1 MSPPPTSS
9 TSGTATLKTLLVTD
23 LVDSTRLVETLGDE
37 RAAELSAR
45 HDRLARA
52 LLERFE
58 GREIDKTDGFLMLFE
73 RPIHAVGYA
82 LGYHEALAK
91 LGQEEKIAL
100 AARAGIHVGEVF
112 LRENLPAEVAKGAKP
127 VEVEGLAKPLAA
139 RLMSLARG
147 GQTLLSR
154 GAFDLARRS
163 AAGWSGAVENLRW
176 LAHGGY
182 VFKGLDEPV
191 EVFEVGV
198 DGWAPLQPPTPSD
211 KARRL
216 GGDETVLGWRPA
228 PGLAVPHRPN
238 WVLARKLGEGGFG
251 EVWLAEH
258 KKTRDGRV
266 LKFCFE
272 LERVRALQREVTVC
286 RLLREALGNRP
297 DIARVLDWNFDEAPY
312 FLEFEYTEGGNL
324 LEWVEARGGFA
335 SVPLGERL
343 EIAAQVAEAIAA
355 AHSVGVLH
363 KDIKP
368 ANILVT
374 PRPDGSPQAR
384 VTDFGIGLVTDGS
397 RLADFGITL
406 LGMTDLGRPQTLG
419 SQASGTRI
427 YMAPEVLEGKP
438 ATTQADIFSLGV
450 LVYQL
455 AVGDFTRALAP
466 GWERDV
472 EDEVLRDDLAA
483 FVEGRPERRVASAIE
498 VARRLRSLDARRAE
512 RAAEQRAAAAAEANR
527 LALERARRR
536 RRLAFVAGAAVALF
550 GVAMAIQAR
559 RVALEAARANREAAA
574 ARQVTQFLID
584 LFQVSDPGEAK
595 GNSVTARE
603 ILDRGAEKIAKELA
617 GQPVVQAKMMAA
629 IGSVYLQLGLREP
642 AAGLLRGA
650 YELRRKELGPDDL
663 ETADSVHDLG
673 WLAEKQGD
681 WAEAE
686 KRYREALALRR
697 ARLAGD
703 DEQSAKLL
711 DDLGYVNVEQAHYE
725 EALADIRAGL
735 AIRERLTGADSSAVA
750 ASLNTLAFVHFQR
763 GEFREA
769 AEVLRRVVDIRE
781 KQDGADSLTY
791 SGALNNLA
799 VQLRETGA
807 LGEARQLYER
817 SLAIQEKALGP
828 DHPDLGSLYNNLGTL
843 VQDQGDLDAAERLF
857 RRALAVR
864 LKGLGEG
871 HPLTGL
877 SLNNL
882 GACLWQRGQ
891 VDEAAELWRRALA
904 VREAALGPEHPQ
916 VAVTLTNLG
925 LLGLARGDFAGATR
939 DLERALANQK
949 KAFGADQPAMLNT
962 LVAYEALLRAE
973 GRAADADAV
982 QARLDALAA
991 AAAAKGGK
999 LPPRAIVR
1007 LPKT

>member
-1 MSPPPTSS
+1 MTPATASS

-23 LVDSTRLVETLGDE
+23 LVDSTRLVEQLGDE

-82 LGYHEALAK
+82 LAYHEALGK
-91 LGQEEKIAL
+91 LGREERVAL

-112 LRENLPAEVAKGAKP
+112 LRENPPAEIAQGAKP

-154 GAFDLARRS
+154 GAFDLARRA
-163 AAGWSGAVENLRW
+163 AAGWTGAAENLRW
-176 LAHGGY
+176 LAHGTY
-182 VFKGLDEPV
+182 AFKGLDEPV

-198 DGWAPLQPPTPSD
+198 DGWAPLAPPTPSD

-238 WVLARKLGEGGFG
+238 WALVRKLGEGGFG

-258 KKTRDGRV
+258 RKTRDGRV

-324 LEWVEARGGFA
+324 IEWVEAQGGFA
-335 SVPLGERL
+335 KVPLPTRL

-368 ANILVT
+368 ANILVN
-374 PRPDGSPQAR
+374 PRPDGTPQAR

-397 RLADFGITL
+397 RLADLGITV
-406 LGMTDLGRPQTLG
+406 LGMTEVGTPSTAG

-455 AVGDFTRALAP
+455 AVGDFARALAP

-472 EDEVLRDDLAA
+472 QDEVLRDDLAA
-483 FVEGRPERRVASAIE
+483 FVDGRPERRLASAIE
-498 VARRLRSLDARRAE
+498 VARRLRSLEARRAE
-512 RAAEQRAAAAAEANR
+512 REAARRAEREAEANR
-527 LALERARRR
+527 IALERARRR
-536 RRLAFVAGAAVALF
+536 RRLALAAGAAVLLF
-550 GVAMAIQAR
+550 GIAMAIQAR
-559 RVALEAARANREAAA
+559 RVAAEAERANREAAA
-574 ARQVTQFLID
+574 ARQVTDFLIG
-584 LFQVSDPGEAK
+584 LFEVSDPSEAK

-603 ILDRGAEKIAKELA
+603 ILDRGAEKVKQELA
-617 GQPVVQAKMMAA
+617 DQPVVQAKMMDA

-642 AAGLLRGA
+642 AAELLRGA
-650 YELRRKELGPDDL
+650 YELRSRVLGPDDL
-663 ETADSVHDLG
+663 ETANSVNDLG

-697 ARLAGD
+697 AKLDED
-703 DEQSAKLL
+703 DEEVAQIL
-711 DDLGYVNVEQAHYE
+711 DALGYVNVEQAHFD
-725 EALADIRAGL
+725 EAIENIRAGL
-735 AIRERLTGADSSAVA
+735 AIRERLEGPDSSAVA
-750 ASLNTLAFVHFQR
+750 GSLTTLAFVHFQK

-769 AEVLRRVVDIRE
+769 ADLLRRVAGIRE
-781 KQDGADSLTY
+781 RRDGPDSLSY
-791 SGALNNLA
+791 SSALNNLA
-799 VQLRETGA
+799 VQLRELGD
-807 LGEARQLYER
+807 LGEARRLYER
-817 SLAIQEKALGP
+817 SLAVQEKALGP
-828 DHPDLGSLYNNLGTL
+828 DHPDLGSLYNNLGT
-843 VQDQGDLDAAERLF
+843 VAQDQGDLEASERLF
-857 RRALAVR
+857 RRALEIR
-864 LKGLGEG
+864 LKALGEN

-882 GACLWQRGQ
+882 GYCLWVRGAI
-891 VDEAAELWRRALA
+891 DEAAGLWRRALA
-904 VREAALGPEHPQ
+904 VREATLGADHPM

-925 LLGLARGDFAGATR
+925 LLALSRGDFAAATAH
-939 DLERALANQK
+939 LERALANQK
-949 KAFGADQPAMLNT
+949 QAFGADQPAMYGT
-962 LVAYEALLRAE
+962 LVAYRALLAAE
-973 GRAADADAV
+973 GSGAEAAAV
-982 QARLDALAA
+982 QARIDALLT

-999 LPPRAIVR
+999 LPPPVVVR
-1007 LPKT
+1007 LPQR